1 MGARLVNLDLKS
13 GKVAVG
19 GDGNAPISW
28 TARKDIARYLAH
40 VLVHTPATRL
50 QNQILRLEGDRVV
63 RFPIFLV
70 KTVTK

>member
-63 RFPIFLV
+63 RFPPFLV